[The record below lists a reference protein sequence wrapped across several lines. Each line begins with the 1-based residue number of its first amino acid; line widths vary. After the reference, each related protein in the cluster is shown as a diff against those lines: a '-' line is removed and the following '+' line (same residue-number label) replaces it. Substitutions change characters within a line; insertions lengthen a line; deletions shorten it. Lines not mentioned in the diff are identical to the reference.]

1 MASSGYRRCNARV
14 VASTLDLQPKPTA
27 SQVKPRLILALV
39 CAALV
44 GCTTIETPNGA
55 KYRNFGFEKRFA
67 SLSYQGTNGVRF
79 EIKGWTSEASAIA
92 GAVAEGIAKGAKPG
106 P

>member
-1 MASSGYRRCNARV
+1 MK
-14 VASTLDLQPKPTA
+14 T
-27 SQVKPRLILALV
+27 RLFLLV
-39 CAALV
+39 LICAASV
-44 GCTTIETPNGA
+44 GCTTIETPAGA
-55 KYRNFGFEKRFA
+55 KYRNFGFEKRFS

-92 GAVAEGIAKGAKPG
+92 EAVAAGLAKGAKPG

>member
-1 MASSGYRRCNARV
+1 M
-14 VASTLDLQPKPTA
+14 
-27 SQVKPRLILALV
+27 KPRYALALL

-44 GCTTIETPNGA
+44 GCTTIETPSGA
-55 KYRNFGFEKRFA
+55 KYRNFGFEKRFS
-67 SLSYQGTNGVRF
+67 SLTYQGTNGTRF
-79 EIKGWTSEASAIA
+79 EIKGYTSEASAIA

>member
-1 MASSGYRRCNARV
+1 MD
-14 VASTLDLQPKPTA
+14 STLAEEPEPRT
-27 SQVKPRLILALV
+27 SYVKTRFTLALV
-39 CAALV
+39 CACLA
-44 GCTTIETPNGA
+44 GCTTIETPAGA

-92 GAVAEGIAKGAKPG
+92 EAVASGLAKGARPG

>member
-1 MASSGYRRCNARV
+1 MKTRLFLV
-14 VASTLDLQPKPTA
+14 V
-27 SQVKPRLILALV
+27 LI
-39 CAALV
+39 CAAAA

-55 KYRNFGFEKRFA
+55 KYRNFGFEKRFS

-79 EIKGWTSEASAIA
+79 EIKGYTSEASAIA
-92 GAVAEGIAKGAKPG
+92 GAVAEGIAKGVKPG